1 MAATSSQMT
10 LAPASLMLWGG
21 STGVRLI
28 VWCRDRRHRVEPD
41 PASAALRRRGD
52 LPNWRERLVCS
63 ECRFERGLNT
73 ADVPLLRLFTPDA
86 YDRLL
91 YDRASRGLEAPAR
104 DESWRRRRFPQ
115 QHGPPRVQSVPND
128 IDGLTTVDPWRD
140 SAAEM
145 RFYQTA
151 PPAIWRPRRT
161 GLLAGA

>member
-1 MAATSSQMT
+1 MTATSSQMT
-10 LAPASLMLWGG
+10 LGPPSLMLWGG
-21 STGVRLI
+21 STGARLI

-41 PASAALRRRGD
+41 PASAALRRRD
-52 LPNWRERLVCS
+52 DVTNWRERLVCS

-73 ADVPLLRLFTPDA
+73 ADVPLLRLFTPTHTIA
-86 YDRLL
+86 CCMT
-91 YDRASRGLEAPAR
+91 G
-104 DESWRRRRFPQ
+104 ESWRRRRFPQ

-140 SAAEM
+140 GAAEM